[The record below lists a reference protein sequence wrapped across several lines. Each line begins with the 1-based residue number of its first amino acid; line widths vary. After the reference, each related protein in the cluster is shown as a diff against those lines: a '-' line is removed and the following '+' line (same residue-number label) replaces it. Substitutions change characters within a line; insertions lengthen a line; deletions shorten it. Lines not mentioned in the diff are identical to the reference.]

1 METLKNVALILYML
15 AKRVLKFADAYF
27 ALFAINMGAKTF
39 QFEYIFQKFN
49 KVEGLIYMVGF
60 RVIFGF
66 LLLLIYDFIGRD
78 LFEFGKEIPREE
90 RLTKRKSFFQ
100 KIYLKMPWLEKIV
113 ASFIAT
119 IFRSAFLNTMIQSKW
134 SRRLA
139 SLLFTISLYF
149 IEPIFVVIN
158 SRDNV
163 NKFNGIKSFKVLINY
178 LVSSTLCSLALYA
191 TFSALINIF

>member
-1 METLKNVALILYML
+1 ML
-15 AKRVLKFADAYF
+15 GKRIFKFADAYA
-27 ALFAINMGAKTF
+27 ALFVINLGAKTL

-49 KVEGLIYMVGF
+49 KVESLIYMVGF
-60 RVIFGF
+60 RIIFGF
-66 LLLLIYDFIGRD
+66 LLLLIYDFIGHD

-90 RLTKRKSFFQ
+90 RLTKRKSFFK
-100 KIYLKMPWLEKIV
+100 KIYSKMPWLEKVV

-139 SLLFTISLYF
+139 GLLFTISLYF

-158 SRDNV
+158 SRDNE
-163 NKFNGIKSFKVLINY
+163 NKFNGIKSFRVLINY
-178 LVSSTLCSLALYA
+178 LASSLLCSLALYI
-191 TFSALINIF
+191 TFSALIKIF